1 MGMPVL
7 VIGRSGTGKSTSLR
21 NFNIDEVGVFE
32 VANKRLPFQ
41 KKLNVLQNA
50 GYEQIVKSLS
60 NPKLKTYVIDDS
72 QYLMGFAMLNR
83 AKEKGFDKFTEIAQN
98 FWHLLQFILTKVP
111 DDVIVYFLHHS
122 EYLDSGEIK
131 AKTCGKMIDN
141 ILTMEGLF
149 TIVLFSEIVDK
160 KYCFITQSDG
170 NTTAKTPMEM
180 FQDEMIDNDLKAV
193 DRRIREYYDIGGEGS
208 AGNN

>member
-7 VIGRSGTGKSTSLR
+7 VIGESGAGKSTSLR
-21 NFNIDEVGVFE
+21 NFDIDEVGVFE

-50 GYEQIVKSLS
+50 TYEQIVKSLS

-72 QYLMGFAMLNR
+72 QYLMSFPMLNR

-98 FWHLLQFILTKVP
+98 FWQLIQFILTKVP

-122 EYLDSGEIK
+122 DTTDIGKVK

-141 ILTMEGLF
+141 VLTLEGLF
-149 TIVLFSEIVDK
+149 TVVLFAEAQEHDK
-160 KYCFITQSDG
+160 YYFITKSDG
-170 NTTAKTPMEM
+170 NTTSKTPIGM
-180 FQDEMIDNDLKAV
+180 FEDLYIDNDLKMV
-193 DRRIREYYDIGGEGS
+193 DTRIREYYDFG
-208 AGNN
+208 A

>member
-7 VIGRSGTGKSTSLR
+7 VIGESGSGKSTSLR
-21 NFNIDEVGVFE
+21 NFNIDEVGIFE

-50 GYEQIVKSLS
+50 TYEQIVKSLS

-72 QYLMGFAMLNR
+72 QYLMSFPMLNR

-98 FWHLLQFILTKVP
+98 FWQLIQFILTKVP
-111 DDVIVYFLHHS
+111 DDVIVYFLQHL
-122 EYLDSGEIK
+122 EVTDQGKKK

-141 ILTMEGLF
+141 VLTLEGLF
-149 TIVLFSEIVDK
+149 TVVLFAEAQEDDK
-160 KYCFITQSDG
+160 HYFITKSDG
-170 NTTAKTPMEM
+170 NTTSKTPIGM
-180 FQDEMIDNDLKAV
+180 FEDLYIDNDLKRV
-193 DRRIREYYDIGGEGS
+193 DTRIREYYDFGV
-208 AGNN
+208 